1 MRGVSAGYGSSSRAG
16 RRLRW
21 GLLDPAPPV
30 LHDVTL
36 EIRAGECLG
45 LVGQSGSGKSTLG
58 SCIAGLHPIAGGEI
72 RYHGRAVA
80 TTGATAAMPRLRGVQ
95 VVYQDPY
102 SALNPRRSVGSVL
115 REILLVHRLATRA
128 TVPGRCLELM
138 EQVGLDAGVLSRRP
152 RELSGGICQ
161 RVAITRALAFEPELL
176 IADEVVS
183 ALDASIQAQV
193 LNLLADLRDR
203 TGVSMLFV
211 SHDLAVV
218 NQLADR
224 LVVLHEGRVVEEG
237 ETGSVLHAPQHD
249 YTRSLIAAV
258 PTLDGRGA

>member
-1 MRGVSAGYGSSSRAG
+1 VSLS
-16 RRLRW
+16 
-21 GLLDPAPPV
+21 
-30 LHDVTL
+30 
-36 EIRAGECLG
+36 IRAGECLG

-58 SCIAGLHPIAGGEI
+58 NCIAGLLPIETGEVRYRENVVASAGTI
-72 RYHGRAVA
+72 ARL
-80 TTGATAAMPRLRGVQ
+80 PRVRGVQ

-102 SALNPRRSVGSVL
+102 SALNPRRTVGSVL
-115 REILLVHRLATRA
+115 REILLVHRLTTRA
-128 TVPGRCLELM
+128 GVHARCVELV

-203 TGVSMLFV
+203 TGVSMLFIT
-211 SHDLAVV
+211 HDLAVV

-224 LVVLHEGRVVEEG
+224 VVVLHEGRVVEEG
-237 ETGSVLHAPQHD
+237 ETGSVLRAPQHS
-249 YTRSLIAAV
+249 YTRSLLAAV
-258 PTLDGRGA
+258 PSLERRRT